1 MTLVPGDPAPDFS
14 MPDADDNTISLSDL
28 RGQRVVLFF
37 YPRDNT
43 PGCTKEVCAFRDI
56 YSDLQVKNV
65 AIFGVSTDSAKS
77 HTKFA
82 AKHSLPFP
90 LLVDTDGEVGTRY
103 DCYGLKKM
111 YGKEYMGI
119 TRSSFIIGP
128 DGTLEKIYRKVK
140 PEPHV
145 AEVMADVEKLTGD
158 ISKSDVSKS
167 NVSRSNVSRSNVSRS
182 NVSESDAVT
191 GTE

>member
-1 MTLVPGDPAPDFS
+1 MTLNVGDVAPDFS
-14 MPDADDNTISLSDL
+14 MSDADGNTVSLAGL
-28 RGQRVVLFF
+28 KGQRVVMFF

-43 PGCTKEVCAFRDI
+43 PGCTKEACAFRDA
-56 YSDLQVKNV
+56 YDGLQEKDVV
-65 AIFGVSTDSAKS
+65 VLGVSTDSAKS

-82 AKHSLPFP
+82 TKHDLPFP
-90 LLVDTDGEVGTRY
+90 LLVDEDGAVGTQY
-103 DCYGLKKM
+103 GCYGIKKM

-145 AEVMADVEKLTGD
+145 AEVVADIEQLVG
-158 ISKSDVSKS
+158 
-167 NVSRSNVSRSNVSRS
+167 
-182 NVSESDAVT
+182 
-191 GTE
+191 G

>member
-1 MTLVPGDPAPDFS
+1 MTLAIGDAAPDFS
-14 MPDADDNTISLSDL
+14 MPDADGNVVSLSSL
-28 RGQRVVLFF
+28 KGQRAVLFF

-43 PGCTKEVCAFRDI
+43 PGCTKEACAFRDV
-56 YSDLQVKNV
+56 YSNLQAQNV

-77 HTKFA
+77 HAKFA
-82 AKHSLPFP
+82 AKHDLPFP
-90 LLVDTDGEVGTRY
+90 LLVDEDGKVGTQFG
-103 DCYGLKKM
+103 CYGLKKM

-145 AEVMADVEKLTGD
+145 AEVVADLKEL
-158 ISKSDVSKS
+158 
-167 NVSRSNVSRSNVSRS
+167 
-182 NVSESDAVT
+182 AA
-191 GTE
+191 

>member
-1 MTLVPGDPAPDFS
+1 MTLNVGDVAPDFS
-14 MPDADDNTISLSDL
+14 MSDADGNIVSLSGL
-28 RGQRVVLFF
+28 KGQRVVMFF

-43 PGCTKEVCAFRDI
+43 PGCTKEACAFRDA
-56 YSDLQVKNV
+56 YDGLQEKEVV
-65 AIFGVSTDSAKS
+65 VLGVSTDSAKS

-82 AKHSLPFP
+82 TKHDLPFP
-90 LLVDTDGEVGTRY
+90 LLVDEDGAVGTQY
-103 DCYGLKKM
+103 GCYGLKKM

-145 AEVMADVEKLTGD
+145 AEVVADIEQLV
-158 ISKSDVSKS
+158 
-167 NVSRSNVSRSNVSRS
+167 
-182 NVSESDAVT
+182 
-191 GTE
+191 

>member
-1 MTLVPGDPAPDFS
+1 MTLNVGDVAPDFS
-14 MPDADDNTISLSDL
+14 MSDADGNTVSLSGL
-28 RGQRVVLFF
+28 KGQRVVMFF

-43 PGCTKEVCAFRDI
+43 PGCTKEACAFRDA
-56 YSDLQVKNV
+56 YDGLQDKDVV
-65 AIFGVSTDSAKS
+65 VLGVSTDSAKS

-82 AKHSLPFP
+82 TKHDLPFP
-90 LLVDTDGEVGTRY
+90 LLVDEDGAVGTKY
-103 DCYGLKKM
+103 GCYGLKKM

-145 AEVMADVEKLTGD
+145 AEVVADIEQLV
-158 ISKSDVSKS
+158 
-167 NVSRSNVSRSNVSRS
+167 
-182 NVSESDAVT
+182 
-191 GTE
+191 

>member
-1 MTLVPGDPAPDFS
+1 MTLAIGDAAPDFS
-14 MPDADDNTISLSDL
+14 MPDADGNVVSLSSL
-28 RGQRVVLFF
+28 KGQRAVLFF

-43 PGCTKEVCAFRDI
+43 PGCTKEACAFRDV
-56 YSDLQVKNV
+56 YSDLQAQNV

-77 HTKFA
+77 HAKFA
-82 AKHSLPFP
+82 AKHDLPFP
-90 LLVDTDGEVGTRY
+90 LLVDEDGKVGTQFG
-103 DCYGLKKM
+103 CYGLKKM

-145 AEVMADVEKLTGD
+145 AEVVADLKEL
-158 ISKSDVSKS
+158 
-167 NVSRSNVSRSNVSRS
+167 
-182 NVSESDAVT
+182 AA
-191 GTE
+191 